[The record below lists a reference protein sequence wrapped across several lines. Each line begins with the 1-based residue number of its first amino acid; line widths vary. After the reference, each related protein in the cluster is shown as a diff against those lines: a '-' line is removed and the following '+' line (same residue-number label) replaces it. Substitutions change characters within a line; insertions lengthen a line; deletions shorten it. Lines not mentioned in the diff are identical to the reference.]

1 MKKTTKLTKKAGK
14 EDKDRRPKA
23 SDEVMKVVT
32 ELTELS
38 KYAELLS
45 ARCMGIA
52 NGLGRHYHSSAGAVS
67 MSSWQAD
74 RYTENLPEST
84 HPNKLDTPLG
94 VAVAPPGG
102 AIPPLKGD
110 QWTAEQLA
118 DPKFTRPVL
127 AKLLESLGE
136 DPKGKM
142 APTLRSEIL
151 QIQAGPA
158 EKLVGEC
165 EVTGEEDVEFVKVTY
180 EGETY
185 QVGLKVLKAV
195 DAKRA
200 QWSEVFEGTFD
211 NF

>member
-1 MKKTTKLTKKAGK
+1 MKKTTKPKKK
-14 EDKDRRPKA
+14 VDKDQRPKA
-23 SDEVMKVVT
+23 SDEVMKAVT
-32 ELTELS
+32 QLMELS

-45 ARCMGIA
+45 ARCMAVA
-52 NGLGRHYHSSAGAVS
+52 NGLGAHCHNSAGAVS
-67 MSSWQAD
+67 MSAWQAD

-94 VAVAPPGG
+94 TATAPPNGV
-102 AIPPLKGD
+102 IPLLKGD

-165 EVTGEEDVEFVKVTY
+165 EVTGEEDVELVKVTH

-195 DAKRA
+195 DARRA